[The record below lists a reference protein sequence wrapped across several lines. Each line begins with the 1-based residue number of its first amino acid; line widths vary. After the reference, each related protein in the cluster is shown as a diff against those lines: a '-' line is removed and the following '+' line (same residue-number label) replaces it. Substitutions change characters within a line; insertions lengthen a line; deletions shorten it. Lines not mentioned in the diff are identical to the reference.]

1 LSHPLALPALGGAL
15 IGLAATL
22 LLWGTRQTAGISSIV
37 AGLGQRAGAD
47 RRWRAEFV
55 VGLLVGGAMLA
66 VLAPAVIGTA
76 PRSTVWLLLAGL
88 LAGFGARLGG
98 GCTSGHGVC
107 GVSRLSGRSLVATLT
122 FVATGMLTVWLSARF
137 GVAP

>member
-1 LSHPLALPALGGAL
+1 LIPPLLFSAFGGAL

-37 AGLGQRAGAD
+37 AGLAQPAGPD

-55 VGLLVGGAMLA
+55 LGLLAGGLLVA
-66 VLAPAVIGTA
+66 VLLPAAMGT
-76 PRSTVWLLLAGL
+76 PHRSTLWLVLAGV

-107 GVSRLSGRSLVATLT
+107 GVSSGSKRSIVATLT
-122 FVATGMLTVWLSARF
+122 FVATGMLTVWLVSHL